1 MNILVAFKVVPD
13 DQDVQILHDGSLDF
27 GKAAQIV
34 STYDLNAIEA
44 AALLAADTGG
54 TVAALT
60 VGSSSIDDSK
70 LKKNVLARGVDELYM
85 AADTALASMD
95 AHASAHALAG
105 LVEKAGDWDV
115 LFCGDGSADNYAKQ
129 TGAQL
134 ASVLNVP
141 YVSGVVAVDASAGKL
156 TCKRMLETE
165 IEIVEVLLPA
175 VISVT
180 PDIAEPRICG
190 MKDILSAGKK
200 PAHMESIEAQCA
212 NSLETIECKAPEQ
225 KERLLKIVDASDE
238 GAIAE
243 FAAAIKAAL

>member
-1 MNILVAFKVVPD
+1 M
-13 DQDVQILHDGSLDF
+13 QILHDASLDF

-134 ASVLNVP
+134 ASVLNVR
-141 YVSGVVAVDASAGKL
+141 YVSGVVGGDASG
-156 TCKRMLETE
+156 
-165 IEIVEVLLPA
+165 
-175 VISVT
+175 
-180 PDIAEPRICG
+180 G
-190 MKDILSAGKK
+190 
-200 PAHMESIEAQCA
+200 
-212 NSLETIECKAPEQ
+212 
-225 KERLLKIVDASDE
+225 
-238 GAIAE
+238 
-243 FAAAIKAAL
+243 